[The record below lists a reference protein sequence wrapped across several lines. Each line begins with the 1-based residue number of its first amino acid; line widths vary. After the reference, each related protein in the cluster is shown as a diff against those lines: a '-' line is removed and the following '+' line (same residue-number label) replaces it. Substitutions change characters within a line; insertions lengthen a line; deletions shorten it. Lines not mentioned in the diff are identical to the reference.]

1 MDTYFRDRRKID
13 PTRGATLGDGTS
25 NDGDRTEIGPTAL
38 AYREWEEAGLILPDL
53 AAMRQHRWTRLTQ
66 HIVARDYGALLMFDP
81 LNIRYATDSTNM
93 QLWNAHNLFRAVLLC
108 ADGYMVIWDYKSS
121 PFLSQFN
128 PLVRERRSGADL
140 FYFDRGDKID
150 VAADAFSNE
159 VRVLIEQHGGAN
171 KRLAVDK
178 IMLEGL
184 RALEAQGLQI
194 FPGKELTE
202 KARSIKGED
211 EIRAMRCASIACE
224 HAVAAMEV
232 AARDGVPKGEMTE
245 DDIWAVLH
253 AGNIKRGGEWIETRL
268 LTSGPRT
275 NPWFQEC
282 GPRVVQDNEI
292 VAFDT
297 DLIGSYG
304 ICVDISR
311 TWWIG
316 DGAPRSDMID
326 AMKLARDHIQT
337 NTALLKPGLA
347 FRDLIEQSHRLPALY
362 QKQKYGLMMHGV
374 GLCDEWP
381 NIAYP
386 DQYVE
391 GAFEHHFEPGMVV
404 CVEAL
409 ISPEG
414 GDFSIKLEDQV
425 LITETGHETLTRY
438 PLDPRLLGE

>member
-1 MDTYFRDRRKID
+1 
-13 PTRGATLGDGTS
+13 
-25 NDGDRTEIGPTAL
+25 
-38 AYREWEEAGLILPDL
+38 
-53 AAMRQHRWTRLTQ
+53 
-66 HIVARDYGALLMFDP
+66 
-81 LNIRYATDSTNM
+81 
-93 QLWNAHNLFRAVLLC
+93 
-108 ADGYMVIWDYKSS
+108 
-121 PFLSQFN
+121 
-128 PLVRERRSGADL
+128 
-140 FYFDRGDKID
+140 
-150 VAADAFSNE
+150 
-159 VRVLIEQHGGAN
+159 
-171 KRLAVDK
+171 
-178 IMLEGL
+178 
-184 RALEAQGLQI
+184 
-194 FPGKELTE
+194 
-202 KARSIKGED
+202 
-211 EIRAMRCASIACE
+211 MRCASIACE